1 MVLETPIDGVNANGK
16 KTEDKGIWARE
27 IKMLE
32 NLVGMD
38 VDSKEFVDLEAKLQD
53 EGADERTRVG
63 EQVERKK
70 AKDAKPKKKG
80 KKKAKV
86 DTEDEEDDDE

>member
-1 MVLETPIDGVNANGK
+1 MVLETPIEVVGEDGK
-16 KTEDKGIWARE
+16 KAEDKGIWARE

-32 NLVGMD
+32 GLVGMD
-38 VDSKEFVDLEAKLQD
+38 VESEEFLKMEAELAKEGE
-53 EGADERTRVG
+53 EERKRVG

-80 KKKAKV
+80 KKKV
-86 DTEDEEDDDE
+86 ETESEEDEEE